1 MPSLVLSDDVVSFT
15 NHEVVLDLKHV
26 LARLASNLSIDF
38 RDIEFDSFVFKFL
51 IRNRFD
57 HNLCVKDFMVG
68 YYDATLLGS
77 FNLRFNAVLV

>member
-15 NHEVVLDLKHV
+15 NHEVVLNIKHM

-77 FNLRFNAVLV
+77 FNRRFNAVLV